1 MNVSYADSMLALKCL
16 LANVD
21 SRPPAEHDDEHSSTL
36 RELEQTIAGHQTA
49 IDNVK
54 AAIATTVDPST
65 IGALTAT
72 LTGSI
77 AAKSQAQAK
86 LQAYQVEHKAKLSVN
101 ERISA
106 YADIMHDI
114 DSSVGSPEIANRV
127 NARLR
132 QLGLTVLV
140 DRQEF
145 RLMENGSPIG
155 SLSSTQIAALKEA
168 DKEIKAVQVER
179 LAIAR

>member
-1 MNVSYADSMLALKCL
+1 MSYANSMIALKCL

-106 YADIMHDI
+106 YAGIMHDI

-168 DKEIKAVQVER
+168 DKEIKAAQVER